1 MSNNEWK
8 PFVFFDSYV
17 KSTPDSFSCDYREV
31 THKIPEYHTM
41 IDVRTQKEVKGIFI
55 PAGDIQVECWFN
67 PVDPT
72 SPHYQEWHTDNMRV
86 IIKEVD
92 SYNRA
97 YCDNQK
103 KKNYE
108 EKKPNREIYS
118 GYELSKEE
126 KQAKRQSGFSSPRRD
141 NTSTTGGSFSPEAP
155 TTERTSNL
163 STTAATTNDEMV
175 DDDIP
180 F

>member
-1 MSNNEWK
+1 MNDTKWK
-8 PFVFFDSYV
+8 PFIFFDDYV
-17 KSTPDSFSCDYREV
+17 KATPDGFSCDYREV

-41 IDVRTQKEVKGIFI
+41 IDPRTNEERKGIFI
-55 PAGDIQVECWFN
+55 PAGDIQIECWFN

-72 SPHYQEWHTDNMRV
+72 SPHYQDWHSDNMRV

-108 EKKPNREIYS
+108 EKKPHKEVYT
-118 GYELSKEE
+118 GYEKE
-126 KQAKRQSGFSSPRRD
+126 KKNSGVSSPRQSGTYSASGGSTKRSSPAQASLDQASR
-141 NTSTTGGSFSPEAP
+141 
-155 TTERTSNL
+155 
-163 STTAATTNDEMV
+163 TAASQFIED
-175 DDDIP
+175 DDSDDIP